1 MPRNL
6 DLTALRSFVTA
17 IEAGGVTRAANQLHL
32 TQSAVSMQLKRLEEA
47 LGQPLL
53 DRAGRGVAPTAQ
65 GEQLLAYGRRIL
77 ALNDEVWARMND
89 DCYEGELTFG
99 VPSDIIYPNIPGI
112 LRRID
117 REYPRM
123 RVKLI
128 SSYTLK
134 LRELLACGEVDLI
147 LTTEN
152 DTPPEAEHLA
162 TERLVWVGAP
172 DGTAWRHRP
181 LRLAFERGCLFRP
194 WALEALD
201 AADIAWE
208 MAVDTGSTRTVEA
221 TVAADLAIHAMLE
234 CAVGSIY
241 EVVAHGAHLPELP
254 SSRINMYR
262 SRGAQGEP
270 VSALAEMVRQAYCG
284 LSVGA
289 IRLAGEPA
297 AQRSVTAA

>member
-6 DLTALRSFVTA
+6 DLTALRSFVTVL
-17 IEAGGVTRAANQLHL
+17 ETGGVTRAAHQLHL

-53 DRAGRGVAPTAQ
+53 DRAGRGVSPTAQ
-65 GEQLLAYGRRIL
+65 GEQLLAYGRRML
-77 ALNDEVWARMND
+77 ALNDEVWSRMTD
-89 DCYEGELTFG
+89 TAFEGEIRFG
-99 VPSDIIYPNIPGI
+99 VPSDIVYPHVPDI

-117 REYPRM
+117 REYPRV

-134 LRELLACGEVDLI
+134 LKELLDAGEADLI

-152 DTPPEAEHLA
+152 DTPAEAECVA
-162 TERLVWVGAP
+162 MQELVWVGAP
-172 DGTAWRHRP
+172 GGVAWRNRP
-181 LRLAFERGCLFRP
+181 LRLAFERRCLFRP

-201 AADIAWE
+201 RANIPWE

-221 TVAADLAIHAMLE
+221 TIAADLAVHAILE
-234 CAVGSIY
+234 GAVGPFFERIT
-241 EVVAHGAHLPELP
+241 HGGALPDLP

-262 SRGAQGEP
+262 SRTATGEP
-270 VSALAEMVRQAYCG
+270 MDALAEMVRGAYQK
-284 LSVGA
+284 V
-289 IRLAGEPA
+289 A
-297 AQRSVTAA
+297 AAAA